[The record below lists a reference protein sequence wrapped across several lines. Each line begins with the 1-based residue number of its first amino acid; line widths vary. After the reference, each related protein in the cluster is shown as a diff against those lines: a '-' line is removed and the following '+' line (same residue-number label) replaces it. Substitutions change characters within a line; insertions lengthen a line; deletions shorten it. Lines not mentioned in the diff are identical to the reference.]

1 MTDKNSF
8 CKFLDVTQ
16 RLLEIDDSIGKVL
29 NVQTEGSVID
39 NLIDDILQFL
49 CIEFK
54 VEEREYL
61 DIYEYCF
68 TYDFGESEDQM
79 IRYLGDTEWRI
90 TNEEELYEY
99 LVARKEHEVLKI

>member
-1 MTDKNSF
+1 MPDKNSF

-16 RLLEIDDSIGKVL
+16 RLLEINESIGKAL
-29 NVQTEGSVID
+29 NIQTEDSVID
-39 NLIDDILQFL
+39 YLVDDILQFL

-54 VEEREYL
+54 VEEQEYL

-68 TYDFGESEDQM
+68 TYDFGRNEAQM
-79 IRYLGDTEWRI
+79 VRYLGNTEWRI

-99 LVARKEHEVLKI
+99 LVARKECEVLKI